1 MDVNKERA
9 LHAVMLSELPA
20 MGERGLARVLA
31 LSRMQGG
38 DLAGFFRLPAAVL
51 REAYRLPEAAV
62 RRLTE
67 EGDAHAVR
75 CHWLLDLFV
84 ARGGAVWALDDPAY
98 PSRLRH
104 RPCHPPA
111 VLYAL
116 GNLAALDL
124 PTVALL
130 HSRTL
135 GGDAIAVTPRLVHA
149 AAADGFAV
157 VSGGMKA
164 THRIVAVAA
173 RAVAA
178 PRVIVLDRGMV
189 ATFGVAF
196 DRDPFGLGP
205 RRGCLDRNRT
215 LVVSPFRLM
224 DGAVP
229 SNGQRRDEL
238 VAALADVLVAV
249 HARPGGA
256 IERICL
262 EALDR
267 GQCVLSWT
275 GENAGLVA
283 AGATVIEEADLHC
296 LSRFVPQ

>member
-1 MDVNKERA
+1 MDMNKERA
-9 LHAVMLSELPA
+9 LDAVMLSELPA
-20 MGERGLARVLA
+20 VGERSLARVMA
-31 LSRMQGG
+31 LVRMQAGG
-38 DLAGFFRLPAAVL
+38 LAEFFRLPAAVL
-51 REAYRLPEAAV
+51 RETYRLPEAAIS
-62 RRLTE
+62 RLTKE
-67 EGDAHAVR
+67 RDAHAAR
-75 CHWLLDLFV
+75 CRWLLDLFA
-84 ARGGAVWALDDPAY
+84 ARGGVVWVLDDPAY

-104 RPCHPPA
+104 RPCHPPP

-116 GNLAALDL
+116 GNRAALDL

-135 GGDAIAVTPRLVHA
+135 GGDAIAVTPRLVQA
-149 AAADGFAV
+149 AVADGFTV

-173 RAVAA
+173 RALAA

-189 ATFGVAF
+189 ATFGVGF

-205 RRGCLDRNRT
+205 RRGSLDRDRT
-215 LVVSPFRLM
+215 LVLSPFRMM
-224 DGAVP
+224 DGAAP

-238 VAALADVLVAV
+238 VAALADVVVAV
-249 HARPGGA
+249 HARPAGA

-267 GQCVLSWT
+267 GQCVLSWM

-283 AGATVIEEADLHC
+283 AGATVIEDADVHR